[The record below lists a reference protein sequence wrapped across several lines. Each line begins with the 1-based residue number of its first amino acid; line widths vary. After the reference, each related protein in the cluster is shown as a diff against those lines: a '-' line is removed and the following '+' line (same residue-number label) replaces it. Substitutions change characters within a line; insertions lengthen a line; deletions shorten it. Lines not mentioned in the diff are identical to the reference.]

1 MLECDVGS
9 KHSVQAGFAS
19 YKTFNKAKQIVRL
32 VINFFQKTQFSK
44 NIFCKKYTYILTYFF
59 INNFE
64 KSIFFKQNEQLM

>member
-19 YKTFNKAKQIVRL
+19 YKTFNNAKQILRL

-44 NIFCKKYTYILTYFF
+44 NIIFKKHFLQKIYIHTYIFLF
-59 INNFE
+59 
-64 KSIFFKQNEQLM
+64 

>member
-32 VINFFQKTQFSK
+32 VINFFFKKHNFQKTFFAK
-44 NIFCKKYTYILTYFF
+44 NIHTYIFLF
-59 INNFE
+59 
-64 KSIFFKQNEQLM
+64 

>member
-32 VINFFQKTQFSK
+32 VINFFSK
-44 NIFCKKYTYILTYFF
+44 NTIFKKHFLQKIYILTYFF
-59 INNFE
+59 FNNFE